1 MPQDI
6 HPDHR
11 LGGIDLGG
19 TKIES
24 QLFAPGWRRMDR
36 RRRDTPGDY
45 AGLVAALAEEV
56 AWLRAQGAA
65 AVGLALPGLTDPATG
80 FAITANLPA
89 TGLPL
94 RADVMA
100 AAGGALTLVND
111 ARAFALSEAALGAG
125 AGLSPVLGVILGTGF
140 AGGVAAGGRLIAGA
154 GGFGGEFGHVA
165 VAAHVLAQAGLPLW
179 RCGCGRPGC
188 AEAYVA
194 GPGLTRIAQAL
205 TGRALT
211 PRDIAAAR
219 GHDAAAARIWQTW
232 CAIAAEA
239 LLAPVLTVDPAVIV
253 LGGGLSQ
260 VPGVADDLAAALRAA
275 QIPGLTVPPVRIAA
289 GGDSSGARGA
299 ALAAWQE
306 GQDG

>member
-45 AGLVAALAEEV
+45 AALVAALAEEV

-80 FAITANLPA
+80 LAITANLPA

-111 ARAFALSEAALGAG
+111 ARAFALSEAARTEWSEPEPLNGRAARTG
-125 AGLSPVLGVILGTGF
+125 PACGV
-140 AGGVAAGGRLIAGA
+140 GV
-154 GGFGGEFGHVA
+154 
-165 VAAHVLAQAGLPLW
+165 
-179 RCGCGRPGC
+179 
-188 AEAYVA
+188 
-194 GPGLTRIAQAL
+194 LTR
-205 TGRALT
+205 R
-211 PRDIAAAR
+211 
-219 GHDAAAARIWQTW
+219 
-232 CAIAAEA
+232 
-239 LLAPVLTVDPAVIV
+239 
-253 LGGGLSQ
+253 
-260 VPGVADDLAAALRAA
+260 
-275 QIPGLTVPPVRIAA
+275 
-289 GGDSSGARGA
+289 
-299 ALAAWQE
+299 
-306 GQDG
+306 